1 MTALAIIPA
10 RGGSKGIPRK
20 NAIPLCGKPLVAWS
34 IEAARQATRVD
45 RVVVSTD
52 DPEIAGIARQWGA
65 EAVIRPAEISGD
77 TASSEAALLDCI
89 DQIERREASVP
100 ELVVFLQCTS
110 PLTSAEDIDATVETL
125 LASEADS
132 ALAVTDFHYFLWR
145 EGASGAAEGV
155 NHDLSV
161 RLLRQEQL
169 PNYLE
174 SGAIYVM
181 RTAGF
186 RAARHRFFG
195 KTVFHVMPRERC
207 WEIDEPVDLEVA
219 EVLLRRQGKRLRADQ
234 IPASLAALV
243 LDFDGVFTDN
253 RALILQDGTEAVTCD
268 RSDGL
273 AISLLRQTGIDI
285 LVLSGETNAVVA
297 ARCRKLGIEC
307 RSGIREKWPV
317 LQNWLTERGIE
328 PRDVAYVGNEI
339 NDLEC
344 LQQVGCGI
352 VPRDAY
358 RQVRSAARIVLSAAG
373 GHGAIRELAEL
384 ILQRLGEHCDVRS
397 A

>member
-20 NAIPLCGKPLVAWS
+20 NVAPLCGRPLVAWS
-34 IEAARQATRVD
+34 IEAAQRAARVD

-52 DPEIAGIARQWGA
+52 DPEIAAIARQWQA
-65 EAVIRPAEISGD
+65 EVVIRPVEISGD
-77 TASSEAALLDCI
+77 TASSESALLDTL
-89 DQIERREASVP
+89 DQLERTGQTLP

-110 PLTSAEDIDATVETL
+110 PLTSAEDIDATVDTL
-125 LASEADS
+125 LANTADS
-132 ALAVTDFHYFLWR
+132 ALAATDFHYYLWR
-145 EGASGAAEGV
+145 AGSDRTAEGV
-155 NHDLSV
+155 NHDPSV
-161 RLLRQEQL
+161 RLRRQEQL
-169 PNYLE
+169 PNFLE
-174 SGAIYVM
+174 SGAVYVM

-186 RAARHRFFG
+186 RTARHRFFG

-207 WEIDEPVDLEVA
+207 WEIDEPIDLEVA
-219 EVLLRRQGKRLRADQ
+219 EVLLRQQQSRLRGDQ
-234 IPASLAALV
+234 IPTSLAALV

-285 LVLSGETNAVVA
+285 LVLSGETNGVVA

-307 RSGIREKWPV
+307 RSGVGDKWPV
-317 LQNWLTERGIE
+317 LQDWLGRRGIE
-328 PRDVAYVGNEI
+328 PGDVAYVGNEI

-344 LQQVGCGI
+344 LQQVGCGM

-358 RQVRSAARIVLSAAG
+358 RQARSAARIVLSAAG
-373 GHGAIRELAEL
+373 GHGAIREVAEL
-384 ILQRLGEHCDVRS
+384 ITQRLGESRDVRS

>member
-20 NAIPLCGKPLVAWS
+20 NVAPLCGRPLVAWS
-34 IEAARQATRVD
+34 IEAARQAARVD
-45 RVVVSTD
+45 DVVVSTD
-52 DPEIAGIARQWGA
+52 DAEIADIARQWGA
-65 EAVIRPAEISGD
+65 EAVPRPAEISGD
-77 TASSEAALLDCI
+77 AASSESALLDCL
-89 DQIERREASVP
+89 DLIERRGRTLP
-100 ELVVFLQCTS
+100 ELLVFLQCTS
-110 PLTSAEDIDATVETL
+110 PLTSAADIDATVEALVTRQ
-125 LASEADS
+125 ADS
-132 ALAVTDFHYFLWR
+132 ALAVTDFHYYLWR
-145 EGASGAAEGV
+145 DGASGSAEGV
-155 NHDLSV
+155 NHAPSV
-161 RLLRQEQL
+161 RLRRQEQL

-174 SGAIYVM
+174 SGAVYVM

-207 WEIDEPVDLEVA
+207 WEIDDPVDLAVA
-219 EVLLRRQGKRLRADQ
+219 EVLLRRQQDRLRTAQ

-273 AISLLRQTGIDI
+273 AISRLRQTGIDI
-285 LVLSGETNAVVA
+285 LVLSGETNGVVA

-307 RSGIREKWPV
+307 RSGINDKWPV
-317 LQNWLTERGIE
+317 LQDWLAGRGIE
-328 PRDVAYVGNEI
+328 PRDVAYVGNEL

-344 LQQVGCGI
+344 LQRVGCGI

-358 RQVRSAARIVLSAAG
+358 WQARSAARIVLSAAG

-384 ILQRLGEHCDVRS
+384 ITQRLGEPRNVRS